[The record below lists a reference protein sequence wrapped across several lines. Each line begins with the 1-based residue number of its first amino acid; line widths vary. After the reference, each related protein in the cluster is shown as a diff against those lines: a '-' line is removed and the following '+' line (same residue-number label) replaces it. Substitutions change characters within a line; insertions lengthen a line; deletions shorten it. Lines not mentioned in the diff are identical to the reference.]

1 VIVRR
6 LLTEKRCNGPGDSAN
21 IHFDHEVQGFSFRG
35 NDQVWLSLRRTALE
49 LDDPRLGCGNHEG
62 QFRLCV
68 LGNIF
73 QKDQHHAVREIGRQ
87 FHALALELFFSLV
100 ICGFDVHLSRAR
112 IYRKFFRVLKART
125 LLDTVVAQQLESTP
139 LREDQVLLLKRTVF
153 EVVDQMS
160 GDIIA
165 VNDFSGVAVRDHS
178 SLHRAEDQ
186 ETVSHTFLILDTDR
200 SGRSEW
206 GYQSPRKNQQG
217 NNGLSVHEPASRGR
231 EHQDSMPN
239 WGSAVA
245 ESQPD
250 ARPVLESYVL
260 CLTVSHWEGAL
271 MAETMLAV
279 VKPEAAPGADV
290 REVKIPAF
298 GRTDVLVKVKVAS
311 ICGTDLHIYNWDRWA
326 QNRIHPPLI
335 PGHEFCGEVVAFGD
349 EVTSVR
355 EGDFVSAEMHVAC
368 GKCLQCRTG
377 EAHICQNVKI
387 IGVDADGAFAEYVV
401 IPESNIWKLDPAI
414 PIEYASILDP
424 LGNAV
429 HTVLAGEIA
438 AKSVAITGCGPIGL
452 FSIAVAKAVGATSVF
467 AIEVNEHRAKVAREM
482 QADYV
487 LNPAKEDVDAIIM
500 EKTGGLGVDVV
511 LEMAGHPDSI
521 RTAFDIVRRGGRIS
535 LLGLT
540 SKPISLNF
548 SEDIIFKG
556 ITVQG
561 INGRRMYQTW
571 YQMTALLKSGKLN
584 LHPVITD
591 RIPMKDFGQ
600 AMERLKTGEASKILV
615 YPNGVR

>member
-1 VIVRR
+1 
-6 LLTEKRCNGPGDSAN
+6 
-21 IHFDHEVQGFSFRG
+21 
-35 NDQVWLSLRRTALE
+35 
-49 LDDPRLGCGNHEG
+49 
-62 QFRLCV
+62 
-68 LGNIF
+68 
-73 QKDQHHAVREIGRQ
+73 
-87 FHALALELFFSLV
+87 
-100 ICGFDVHLSRAR
+100 
-112 IYRKFFRVLKART
+112 
-125 LLDTVVAQQLESTP
+125 
-139 LREDQVLLLKRTVF
+139 
-153 EVVDQMS
+153 
-160 GDIIA
+160 
-165 VNDFSGVAVRDHS
+165 
-178 SLHRAEDQ
+178 
-186 ETVSHTFLILDTDR
+186 
-200 SGRSEW
+200 
-206 GYQSPRKNQQG
+206 
-217 NNGLSVHEPASRGR
+217 
-231 EHQDSMPN
+231 
-239 WGSAVA
+239 
-245 ESQPD
+245 
-250 ARPVLESYVL
+250 
-260 CLTVSHWEGAL
+260 
-271 MAETMLAV
+271 MAGTMLAV
-279 VKPEAAPGADV
+279 VKPEAAPGAEV
-290 REVKIPAF
+290 REVPVPVF
-298 GRTDVLVKVKVAS
+298 GRTDVLVRVKIAS

-326 QNRIHPPLI
+326 QNRIKPPLI
-335 PGHEFCGEVVAFGD
+335 PGHEFCGEVVAFGN
-349 EVTSVR
+349 EVTSVKQ
-355 EGDFVSAEMHVAC
+355 GDLVSAEMHIAC

-387 IGVDADGAFAEYVV
+387 IGVDANGAFAEYVV
-401 IPESNIWKLDPAI
+401 IPESNIWKLDASI
-414 PIEYASILDP
+414 PLEYASILDP

-438 AKSVAITGCGPIGL
+438 AKSVAVTGCGPIGL

-467 AIEVNEHRAKVAREM
+467 AIEVNEHRARIARAM

-487 LNPAKEDVDAIIM
+487 LNPAREDVTGLVM

-556 ITVQG
+556 ITIQG

-591 RIPMKDFGQ
+591 RISMTDFGK